1 MMGAY
6 SLLFSE
12 RPSAAAA
19 SANPFRAF
27 AAWVATVRAKH
38 AQRVALSNLL
48 ELDAALLD
56 DLGIDRQDVIKAMQ
70 YPHDEA
76 ARTLTARRAQTSR
89 DWLAHP

>member
-1 MMGAY
+1 MGAY

-27 AAWVATVRAKH
+27 AAWVAAVRAKR
-38 AQRVALSNLL
+38 AQRVALANLL

-56 DLGIDRQDVIKAMQ
+56 DLGIDRQDVINALQ
-70 YPHDEA
+70 HPHAEA
-76 ARTLTARRAQTSR
+76 AHALTARREQTSR
-89 DWLAHP
+89 AWLAHP